1 MSNKTLRDEERCFRA
16 QAASSG
22 GGDIPVRRVTIFAL
36 VSVTF
41 WVLAGGFVYLTNQPE
56 NVLTTSWQLSAKT
69 AVQTVMP
76 EQWGFFTRSPREDEL
91 LPYRENSKQWSSASA
106 YPHSQAQYFFGW
118 NRVSRAQ
125 GIEIGMLFK
134 DVADREWQ
142 PCPGDTPVTMCLE
155 GRAAD
160 AEWVHVTNQSPEPT
174 LCGRTAISRA
184 LPPPWAWANIG
195 QAKQDVSVIYLDAT
209 C

>member
-1 MSNKTLRDEERCFRA
+1 MSDLTLPR
-16 QAASSG
+16 
-22 GGDIPVRRVTIFAL
+22 RRVTIFAL
-36 VSVTF
+36 ALAAF
-41 WVLAGGFVYLTNQPE
+41 WVLVGGFVYLTNQPE
-56 NVLTTSWQLSAKT
+56 NVLTTSWQLAAKT
-69 AVQTVMP
+69 SVQTVMP

-91 LPYRENSKQWSSASA
+91 LPYRQNAGQWSSASA

-125 GIEIGMLFK
+125 GIEIGMLFTE
-134 DVADREWQ
+134 VAGREWR
-142 PCPGDTPVTMCLE
+142 PCSADSSITTCLE
-155 GRAAD
+155 ASASD
-160 AEWVHVTNQSPEPT
+160 AEWTRVANRSPEPT

-195 QAKQDVSVIYLDAT
+195 QAKQDVSVIYLDVA